1 MGEASFKSKAP
12 LLPRGR
18 ISTWSRERLDKLSTA
33 ELRTLRENAERLK
46 ESEVAALCDEIL
58 GTRPRHRGPTRRHAL
73 GPLKGLVTRGKAFEL
88 HGVTPRNR
96 VWSRGGL
103 RTDGAVVL
111 TLRVEEV
118 QRAGV
123 ASECLLWGPNVEN
136 SRPWSDTPAGQER
149 LEHCRMALERGTADG
164 LLAYGGPSMNGAAGH
179 IGGKAE
185 RVDAQTVLKLEVESR
200 DGEYWAR
207 WTAR

>member
-1 MGEASFKSKAP
+1 MKGKAP

-18 ISTWSRERLDKLSTA
+18 ISTWSRERLDQLSTP

-46 ESEVAALCDEIL
+46 ETEVVALCDELL

-73 GPLKGLVTRGKAFEL
+73 GPVKGLVTRRKAFEL

-96 VWSRGGL
+96 VWSRGGV
-103 RTDGAVVL
+103 RSDGAVVL
-111 TLRVEEV
+111 ALRVEDV
-118 QRAGV
+118 QRNGV
-123 ASECLLWGPNVEN
+123 ASACLLWGPNVEN

-149 LEHCRMALERGTADG
+149 LEHCRIALERGTAEG
-164 LLAYGGPSMNGAAGH
+164 LLAYGGPAMNGTASP
-179 IGGKAE
+179 IPVGGKAE